1 MKMNTLFNKIELPN
15 LPNFGWQMKTLD
27 TAQTRFEIDENNVF
41 HLHIE
46 HEIIQ
51 NVTPKMLLWWFQN
64 IGGDMVFQGEK
75 YPKYLVWHPK
85 DHIHW
90 ALAKT
95 ALDGSVG
102 VGSQFR
108 IVEAF
113 GRNLH
118 FLVDSIEVVEK
129 LDSTGIKLVK
139 RILGV
144 EVFSLQHDF
153 IPVPNGTQY
162 NSYMKVGV
170 SKSLFGWVFN
180 SIIRPFIFAK
190 PMGEAWLKHNIEEVG
205 NFEFFLPELY
215 HNTAFEKVGV

>member
-1 MKMNTLFNKIELPN
+1 MKMNSLFKKRQFSN
-15 LPNFGWQMKTLD
+15 LPDFGWQMKTLD
-27 TAQTRFEIDENNVF
+27 TAQTRFDIDENNVF

-46 HEIIQ
+46 HDIIQ

-64 IGGDMVFQGEK
+64 IGGDMVCQGKK

-90 ALAKT
+90 ALVKT
-95 ALDGSVG
+95 APDGSVG

-113 GRNLH
+113 GRNTH
-118 FLVDSIEVVEK
+118 FLVDSIEIVEK
-129 LDSTGIKLVK
+129 LDCTGIKLVK

-170 SKSLFGWVFN
+170 SKGLFGWVFN
-180 SIIRPFIFAK
+180 TIIRPFIFSK

-215 HNTAFEKVGV
+215 HNRVFKKIGV